1 MAGTA
6 AGDATATGGTS
17 DVVAR
22 GLKKTFWA
30 GRQPVHAVVD
40 VSFDMKH
47 GEVTG
52 LLGQNGAAK
61 TNPNPNL
68 NSYPNPNPNFN
79 SNPNPDIRSS
89 EL

>member
-6 AGDATATGGTS
+6 AGDATTGTS

-61 TNPNPNL
+61 TNPNP
-68 NSYPNPNPNFN
+68 YPNPHPY
-79 SNPNPDIRSS
+79 PYP
-89 EL
+89 

>member
-6 AGDATATGGTS
+6 AGDPTGTS

-22 GLKKTFWA
+22 GLKKTFLA
-30 GRQPVHAVVD
+30 GRQPVHTVVD
-40 VSFDMKH
+40 VTFDMKR

-68 NSYPNPNPNFN
+68 NSYPNPNPNP
-79 SNPNPDIRSS
+79 NPNPHNPA
-89 EL
+89 

>member
-6 AGDATATGGTS
+6 AGDATGTS

-61 TNPNPNL
+61 TNPNP
-68 NSYPNPNPNFN
+68 YPNPHPY
-79 SNPNPDIRSS
+79 PYP
-89 EL
+89 

>member
-1 MAGTA
+1 M
-6 AGDATATGGTS
+6 
-17 DVVAR
+17 VAR

-40 VSFDMKH
+40 VTFEMKR

-61 TNPNPNL
+61 TNPNPN
-68 NSYPNPNPNFN
+68 PNPNPY
-79 SNPNPDIRSS
+79 P
-89 EL
+89 

>member
-1 MAGTA
+1 MAGSA
-6 AGDATATGGTS
+6 AGDSTGTS

-61 TNPNPNL
+61 TNLTLTLTLTLTRTLTLTPTPTL
-68 NSYPNPNPNFN
+68 T
-79 SNPNPDIRSS
+79 
-89 EL
+89 